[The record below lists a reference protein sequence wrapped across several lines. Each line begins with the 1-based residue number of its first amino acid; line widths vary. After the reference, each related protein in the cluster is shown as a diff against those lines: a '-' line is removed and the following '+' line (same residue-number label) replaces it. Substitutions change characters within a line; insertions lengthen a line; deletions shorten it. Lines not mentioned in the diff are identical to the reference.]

1 MPARLSG
8 FLPTGGDLRGLV
20 ALATPVALGHLG
32 ILAQGLVDTAMVGR
46 VDATQLGAVTL
57 GNLYFFG
64 VSVFGMGLL
73 LALDPIVSQAFGAE
87 DRDAMEVAVQR
98 GFVLSFA
105 VAVLA
110 AVPLALAE
118 TFFTVLRQPEEVV
131 PVAAAYARIQISALL
146 PYYAFLLVRQVL
158 QAVGRV
164 APVVW
169 TIVAAN
175 VVNVVANWILVFGN
189 LGAPAMGAV
198 GSSWATAISR
208 WCMWVGALVLGW
220 RVIGPFLRR
229 LRSDLLASAALM
241 RLLRLG
247 SPIGFQLIL
256 ESGAFGSIGLLMGWM
271 GTVAMAGHQIA
282 LNLAALTFMIALGIS
297 QAATVLVGR
306 AVGKDDAGLA
316 RRAAGAA
323 LICCLG
329 VMSCT
334 ALVFLLLP
342 GPLARAF
349 TTDPGAAA
357 VAALLIPVAGVFQL
371 CDGVQVV
378 CSGVLRGVADTLRP
392 MVYQFLGFWLV
403 GMPVSLWLGF
413 GAGVGPEGLWWG
425 LAVGLAAVAAL
436 LLARVWRHLQ
446 GELERF

>member
-1 MPARLSG
+1 MQA
-8 FLPTGGDLRGLV
+8 
-20 ALATPVALGHLG
+20 G

-98 GFVLSFA
+98 GFVLSFV
-105 VAVLA
+105 VAALA

-118 TFFTVLRQPEEVV
+118 TFFTALRQPEEVV
-131 PVAAAYARIQISALL
+131 PVAAGYARVQISALL
-146 PYYAFLLVRQVL
+146 PFYAFLLVRQVL

-169 TIVAAN
+169 TIAAAN
-175 VVNVVANWILVFGN
+175 VVNVAANWILVFGN
-189 LGAPAMGAV
+189 LGVPAMGAV

-208 WCMWVGALVLGW
+208 WCMWIGALALGW

-229 LRSDLLASAALM
+229 LRSDLLAPEALM

-247 SPIGFQLIL
+247 SPIGLQLML
-256 ESGAFGSIGLLMGWM
+256 EFGAFGTIGLLMGWM
-271 GTVAMAGHQIA
+271 GAVAMAGHQIA
-282 LNLAALTFMIALGIS
+282 LNLAAFTFMIALGIS

-306 AVGKDDAGLA
+306 AVGNGDAGQA
-316 RRAAGAA
+316 RRAAGSA
-323 LICCLG
+323 LLCCLG
-329 VMSCT
+329 AMACT

-349 TTDPGAAA
+349 TTDPGAAT

-378 CSGVLRGVADTLRP
+378 CTGVLRGVADTLRP
-392 MVYQFLGFWLV
+392 MAFHVLGFWLV